1 MRKRFLDQMI
11 VCISLAIFAVA
22 WAYPDQVRYRIA
34 CLGVSAAIA
43 VVFLFLAWTEKETG
57 QRAGTGSATEG
68 SKRAA
73 ITEIVLLSEEDTE
86 LMAWELYGKTSAVI
100 GRDARDRREEQVDID
115 LSRSPFAS
123 MVDVEHA
130 VLNFSAGGWYV
141 EDLGSANGL
150 RLKKAGGGKAY
161 RLSADTPC
169 RLEKGDCLYVGM
181 DRLLLR

>member
-1 MRKRFLDQMI
+1 MRKKLLDLLLSS
-11 VCISLAIFAVA
+11 ISLAIFAVA
-22 WAYPDQVRYRIA
+22 WAYPGQVRYRIA
-34 CLGVSAAIA
+34 CLGVSAAMAI
-43 VVFLFLAWTEKETG
+43 VFLFLAWTKKETG
-57 QRAGTGSATEG
+57 QRAGTGSTTEG
-68 SKRAA
+68 SKSGT

-100 GRDARDRREEQVDID
+100 GRDVRDAQVDID